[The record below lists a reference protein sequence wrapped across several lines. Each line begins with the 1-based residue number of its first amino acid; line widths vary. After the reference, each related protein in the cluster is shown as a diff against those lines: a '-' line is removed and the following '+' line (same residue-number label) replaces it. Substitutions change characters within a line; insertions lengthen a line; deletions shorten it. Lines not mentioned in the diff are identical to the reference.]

1 MITSEPVLAYL
12 HEVVF
17 PRYYPNRPKGLE
29 ATLTAD
35 TICLDPAKAYDV
47 INQSMCWTIESYRAA
62 GEIRQELARRGQLVG
77 LNNESKSRFDE

>member
-1 MITSEPVLAYL
+1 MSDRADWLS
-12 HEVVF
+12 
-17 PRYYPNRPKGLE
+17 
-29 ATLTAD
+29 TLSTEE
-35 TICLDPAKAYDV
+35 LLFMRKAYDV

>member
-1 MITSEPVLAYL
+1 MSDRTDWISTLSTEEL
-12 HEVVF
+12 VF
-17 PRYYPNRPKGLE
+17 MHKV
-29 ATLTAD
+29 
-35 TICLDPAKAYDV
+35 YDV

>member
-1 MITSEPVLAYL
+1 MSDRTDWLS
-12 HEVVF
+12 
-17 PRYYPNRPKGLE
+17 
-29 ATLTAD
+29 TLSTEE
-35 TICLDPAKAYDV
+35 LLFMRKAYDV

>member
-1 MITSEPVLAYL
+1 MSDRIDWLS
-12 HEVVF
+12 
-17 PRYYPNRPKGLE
+17 
-29 ATLTAD
+29 TLSTEE
-35 TICLDPAKAYDV
+35 LLFMRKAYDV